1 MGSLMAGWGS
11 PYQDPKSVAYK
22 RNLSL
27 TKEEISSYWKA
38 KNKEAEGEH
47 RSDILSS
54 PSGSSTQESTFGD
67 SGKKFERS
75 NSAPLANRREGF
87 MHMDTETSLEKIIK
101 KNGWWTR
108 SNWAFLNEPPLSE
121 GASNTYTSQFH
132 VAGLNT
138 SKSST
143 GEGIS
148 T

>member
-1 MGSLMAGWGS
+1 MGSLMAGWDS
-11 PYQDPKSVAYK
+11 PHLDPKSVANK

-38 KNKEAEGEH
+38 KKKAEEDH
-47 RSDILSS
+47 LTDILSS
-54 PSGSSTQESTFGD
+54 PSGSSTQGSAFRD

-75 NSAPLANRREGF
+75 NSAPLANRKEGL
-87 MHMDTETSLEKIIK
+87 MHMETETSLEKIIK

-121 GASNTYTSQFH
+121 GASNTYASQFH
-132 VAGLNT
+132 VASLNT